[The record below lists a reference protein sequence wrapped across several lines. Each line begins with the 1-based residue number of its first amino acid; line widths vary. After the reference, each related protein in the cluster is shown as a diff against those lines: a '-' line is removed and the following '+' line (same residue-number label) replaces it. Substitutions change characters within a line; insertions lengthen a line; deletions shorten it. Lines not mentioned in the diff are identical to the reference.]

1 MTPQVTEEQLKSLK
15 LFSVYLQSYGAE
27 TATKEYYIEGCD
39 VDWEDEQFQSPQ
51 ISTSIDTYA
60 KIDEVLSEIV
70 ESNNLIEE
78 STTDCDLRGQLTIR
92 IDCNTR
98 TLEAYSM
105 QWEYSSEDSSDS
117 KTLDEISQEYDENTY
132 NEVLRLF
139 KEIGENGECEIK
151 FQGGGDDGS
160 IDEEMEINGSLE
172 IVPKLIYDMVYQ
184 WLTDTGI
191 DWYNNDGGQGS
202 FVFTP
207 KHSEIVLNIEQNYE
221 ESVDTP
227 MEFVINF

>member
-1 MTPQVTEEQLKSLK
+1 MQPQVTDEQLKSLK
-15 LFSVYLQSYGAE
+15 HFSFYLQSYGAE
-27 TATKEYYIEGCD
+27 TATKEYYIESCSL
-39 VDWEDEQFQSPQ
+39 DWEDEQFHSPQ
-51 ISTSIDTYA
+51 TNISIETYA
-60 KIDEVLSEIV
+60 KIDEVLTEII
-70 ESNNLIEE
+70 ESNELFENA
-78 STTDCDLRGQLTIR
+78 TTDCDLRGQLTIR
-92 IDCNTR
+92 IDCNAR

-202 FVFTP
+202 FIFSP
-207 KHSEIVLNIEQNYE
+207 KDSQIYLNLEQNYE
-221 ESVDTP
+221 ESVNVPLD
-227 MEFVINF
+227 FKIHF